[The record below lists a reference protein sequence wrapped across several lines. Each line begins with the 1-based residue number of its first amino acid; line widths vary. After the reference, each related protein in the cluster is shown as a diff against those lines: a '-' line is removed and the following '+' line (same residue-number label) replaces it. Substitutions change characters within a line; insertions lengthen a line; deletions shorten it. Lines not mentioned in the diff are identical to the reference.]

1 MTQKRHTDREY
12 EAELG
17 RVRDN
22 LLRMT
27 GRVEQMI
34 ADSVKAVL
42 EGDIGLAKRT
52 IEEDHKVNRIELDT
66 DDLCLLILAKRQ
78 PLGSDLRFITL
89 AMKMVTDLERIGD
102 LGVNIAERALA
113 MGGERPS
120 AFSASL
126 ASMADLNQSQLR
138 EAIDSFVTR
147 DAERAQTVC
156 NKDDAID
163 RVYGDV
169 VREVQRTIQGDMAFL
184 ERGVHVLAVA
194 KFLERIGDHI
204 TNLAELVIFLVRGK
218 DIRHIGKLEGGTPPG
233 TPV

>member
-1 MTQKRHTDREY
+1 MNQKRHTDRQFD
-12 EAELG
+12 AELG

-34 ADSVKAVL
+34 ADSVRAVL
-42 EGDIGLAKRT
+42 EGDLLLARRT
-52 IEEDHKVNRIELDT
+52 IEEDHKVNRLEVDT

-78 PLGSDLRFITL
+78 PLGSDLRFITT

-102 LGVNIAERALA
+102 LAVNIAERGLA
-113 MGGERPS
+113 MSGERPT
-120 AFSASL
+120 AFAASL
-126 ASMADLNQSQLR
+126 GSMADLDQSQLR
-138 EAIDSFVTR
+138 DAIEAFVSR
-147 DAERAQTVC
+147 DPDTAQKVC
-156 NKDDAID
+156 DRDDAID
-163 RVYGDV
+163 QVYGEL
-169 VREVQRTIQGDMAFL
+169 VREVQGTILGDMAFL

-218 DIRHIGKLEGGTPPG
+218 DIRHLGKLED
-233 TPV
+233 

>member
-1 MTQKRHTDREY
+1 MNQKRHTDRGFD
-12 EAELG
+12 AELG

-34 ADSVKAVL
+34 AESVRAVL
-42 EGDIGLAKRT
+42 EGDLLLAKRT

-66 DDLCLLILAKRQ
+66 DDLCLLILAKWQ
-78 PLGSDLRFITL
+78 PLGSDLRFITTS
-89 AMKMVTDLERIGD
+89 MKMVTDLERIGD
-102 LGVNIAERALA
+102 LAVNIAERGLA
-113 MGGERPS
+113 MSGERPT
-120 AFSASL
+120 AFASSL
-126 ASMADLNQSQLR
+126 ASMSDLNQGQLR
-138 EAIDSFVTR
+138 EAIESFVTR
-147 DAERAQTVC
+147 DPDRAQIVC
-156 NKDDAID
+156 DRDDAVD
-163 RVYGDV
+163 NVYGEV

-218 DIRHIGKLEGGTPPG
+218 DIRHIGKLED
-233 TPV
+233 

>member
-1 MTQKRHTDREY
+1 MNQKRHTDRQFD
-12 EAELG
+12 AELG

-34 ADSVKAVL
+34 AESVRAVL
-42 EGDIGLAKRT
+42 EGDILLAKRT

-78 PLGSDLRFITL
+78 PLGSDLRFITT

-102 LGVNIAERALA
+102 LAVNIAERGLA
-113 MGGERPS
+113 MSGERPT
-120 AFSASL
+120 AFAASL
-126 ASMADLNQSQLR
+126 SSMADLDQSQLR
-138 EAIDSFVTR
+138 DAIEAFVSR
-147 DAERAQTVC
+147 DPDTAQKVC
-156 NKDDAID
+156 DRDDAID
-163 RVYGDV
+163 QVYGEI
-169 VREVQRTIQGDMAFL
+169 VREVQGTILGDMAFL

-218 DIRHIGKLEGGTPPG
+218 DIRHLGKLED
-233 TPV
+233 

>member
-1 MTQKRHTDREY
+1 MTQKRHTDREF

-34 ADSVKAVL
+34 AESVRAVL
-42 EGDIGLAKRT
+42 EGDILLAKRT

-66 DDLCLLILAKRQ
+66 DDLCLLILARRQ
-78 PLGSDLRFITL
+78 PLGSDLRFITT

-102 LGVNIAERALA
+102 LAVNISERGLALS
-113 MGGERPS
+113 GERPT
-120 AFSASL
+120 AFASSL
-126 ASMADLNQSQLR
+126 TSMADLNQSQLR
-138 EAIDSFVTR
+138 EAIESFVTR
-147 DAERAQTVC
+147 DPDRAQAVC
-156 NKDDAID
+156 DRDDAID
-163 RVYGDV
+163 QVYGEV
-169 VREVQRTIQGDMAFL
+169 VRDVQRTILGDMAFL
-184 ERGVHVLAVA
+184 ERGVHVLAAA

-218 DIRHIGKLEGGTPPG
+218 DIRHIGKLEG
-233 TPV
+233 

>member
-34 ADSVKAVL
+34 ADSVRSVL
-42 EGDIGLAKRT
+42 EGDIELAKRT

-113 MGGERPS
+113 LGGERPTA
-120 AFSASL
+120 AFAAHLS
-126 ASMADLNQSQLR
+126 SMADLNQAQLR
-138 EAIDSFVTR
+138 DAIDSFVQR
-147 DAERAQTVC
+147 DAERAQTVWER
-156 NKDDAID
+156 DDAVD
-163 RVYGDV
+163 RVYGEV
-169 VREVQRTIQGDMAFL
+169 TAEVQRSIQGDMAFL
-184 ERGVHVLAVA
+184 ERGVHILAAA

-218 DIRHIGKLEGGTPPG
+218 DIRHLGKLEE
-233 TPV
+233 

>member
-1 MTQKRHTDREY
+1 MNQKRHTDRQFD
-12 EAELG
+12 AELG

-34 ADSVKAVL
+34 AESVRAVL
-42 EGDIGLAKRT
+42 EGDILLARRT
-52 IEEDHKVNRIELDT
+52 IEEDHKVNRIEVDT

-78 PLGSDLRFITL
+78 PLGSDLRFITT

-102 LGVNIAERALA
+102 LAVNIAERGLA
-113 MGGERPS
+113 MSGERPT
-120 AFSASL
+120 AFAASL
-126 ASMADLNQSQLR
+126 ASMADLDQSQLR
-138 EAIDSFVTR
+138 DAIGAFVSR
-147 DAERAQTVC
+147 DPDTAQKVC
-156 NKDDAID
+156 DRDDAID
-163 RVYGDV
+163 QVYGEL
-169 VREVQRTIQGDMAFL
+169 VREVQGTILGDMAFL

-218 DIRHIGKLEGGTPPG
+218 DIRHLGKLED
-233 TPV
+233 

>member
-1 MTQKRHTDREY
+1 MDQKRHTDREF

-34 ADSVKAVL
+34 ADSVRAVL
-42 EGDIGLAKRT
+42 EGDIDLARRT
-52 IEEDHKVNRIELDT
+52 IEEDHKVNRLEVDT

-102 LGVNIAERALA
+102 LAVNISERALA
-113 MGGERPS
+113 MAGERPV
-120 AFSASL
+120 AFASML
-126 ASMADLNQSQLR
+126 TSMADLNQAQLR
-138 EAIDSFVTR
+138 EAIDSFVSR
-147 DAERAQTVC
+147 DAERALTVC
-156 NKDDAID
+156 ERDDDVD
-163 RVYGDV
+163 RVYGEV
-169 VREVQRTIQGDMAFL
+169 VREVQKTILSDMTYL

-218 DIRHIGKLEGGTPPG
+218 DIRHIGKLEE
-233 TPV
+233 

>member
-34 ADSVKAVL
+34 ADSVRAVL
-42 EGDIGLAKRT
+42 EGDIELARRT
-52 IEEDHKVNRIELDT
+52 IEEDHKVNRLELDT

-120 AFSASL
+120 AFATLL
-126 ASMADLNQSQLR
+126 ASMADVNQSQLR
-138 EAIDSFVTR
+138 EAIESFVGR
-147 DAERAQTVC
+147 DADRAQKVC
-156 NKDDAID
+156 DRDDDVD
-163 RVYGDV
+163 RLYGEV

-218 DIRHIGKLEGGTPPG
+218 DIRHLGKLEE
-233 TPV
+233 